1 MGGTV
6 SGGIGWVVVVNLII
20 WTGVFVYLLRL
31 DLKLRQLERLD
42 SGPAAGTHETHA
54 RTSRRPEGGVE
65 ESR

>member
-1 MGGTV
+1 MGGNV

-42 SGPAAGTHETHA
+42 SGSGVETHA
-54 RTSRRPEGGVE
+54 RTSRLPEGGVE